1 MTLARQ
7 HIPILDVD
15 ATPLTVPGLT
25 AVLKRYIAEGGTR
38 TVVGHN
44 LHSVTLLHSDPGFRS
59 FYEQSDVVLI
69 DGAPVLW
76 LWAKG
81 SDADAA
87 TGPVMDYRLGS
98 TDWIPAL
105 AGLGGLE
112 RIAVIGAGAAA
123 NAGAV
128 ARLRGLVPH
137 ARVDGMPGEGWNEEL
152 EEKAAA
158 WLAGLA
164 PQLVLLGLGMPLQ
177 EQVLERRLATLP
189 PAVYCAVG
197 GAIEQLAGVQKLAP
211 RWIGRLGLEWAW
223 RLMLHPRRV
232 AYRVFGEPWVLLG
245 LLVRRRLR
253 QKGQD
258 CSPAGRAGEP
268 PGGTART
275 SGP

>member
-1 MTLARQ
+1 MTLERQ
-7 HIPILDVD
+7 HVPFLDVE
-15 ATPLTVPGLT
+15 ATPVTVSELTE
-25 AVLKRYIAEGGTR
+25 VLSTFVAEGRTR

-44 LHSVTLLHSDPGFRS
+44 LHSVTLLHSDPVFRS

-76 LWAKG
+76 LWAKTG
-81 SDADAA
+81 EDDDGR
-87 TGPVMDYRLGS
+87 GPVMDYRLGS

-105 AGLGGLE
+105 GNVEGLK
-112 RIAVIGAGAAA
+112 RIAVIGAGAVA

-128 ARLRGLVPH
+128 ARLREIVPG
-137 ARVDGMPGEGWNEEL
+137 ARVDGMPGEEWNGEL
-152 EEKAAA
+152 EETAVD
-158 WLAGLA
+158 WLARLR

-177 EQVLERRLATLP
+177 EQVMARRLATLP

-223 RLMLHPRRV
+223 RLLLHPQRV

-245 LLVRRRLR
+245 LLLRRRLHR
-253 QKGQD
+253 N
-258 CSPAGRAGEP
+258 R
-268 PGGTART
+268 
-275 SGP
+275 